1 MWVEE
6 YIIDNQGQIRISLRW
21 MEEPER
27 CREETEKKLANNC
40 YEVLCLHDENIVD
53 FTVK

>member
-6 YIIDNQGQIRISLRW
+6 YIIDSQGQIRIALRW
-21 MEEPER
+21 MEDTER
-27 CREETEKKLANNC
+27 FLKETEQKPANDC